1 MSDIC
6 IWVCGYAHR
15 SGHSNAYLYGFFNNK
30 RIVLYD
36 TLIKQ
41 VPALPPLRRAIV
53 LRHDCAHA
61 MSR

>member
-1 MSDIC
+1 M
-6 IWVCGYAHR
+6 WYAHR